1 MKQYLL
7 LLSFCGA
14 ISFNSFTL
22 LGQQDEVIY
31 HVVQRSFYDS
41 NGDLHGDLNGLR
53 ERLNYLQEL
62 GITAILLLP
71 LYHSEYYHN
80 YFATDFETI
89 DPEFGTMEDY
99 LALVRDLHKRG
110 MKLYMDME
118 TQYVTE
124 DHLWYRDSYA
134 NPNSQYSQYLVYNG
148 PGNTDPESI
157 IFDLTELEGYDGTVR
172 KVATV
177 NLLNEDILNYNINLF
192 SFWADPNG
200 DGKFD
205 DGVDGFRLDHMMD
218 DLDWKG
224 KFTDLFSRFWTPLIT
239 QVKVVNPSLVF
250 MAEQAQWESWG
261 TEYLEHGS
269 VDRVFAFNLFRA
281 ITSFDKARIMRV
293 ADSTF
298 SLTSDNRQFMV
309 FVENHDIKRFATQ
322 VDHDPGKLRVG
333 AALNL
338 LLGGTPSIY
347 YGQEI
352 GMSGSGGFGKYG
364 NTDANDIP
372 MREAFEWYAST
383 TGKGMALWYKDTGP
397 WWEQTNLKAHD
408 GISFEEQ
415 HNSPTSL
422 WNTYKRL
429 LTLRKQYSALVNG
442 RFKSIAN
449 ENTQVCSFL
458 RSNTSQNI
466 VVLVNLSEWEQE
478 LALDLGSTLPDAQ
491 RATSIYGGGL
501 SRFDERELAA
511 VLPAYEV
518 LVVWM
523 R

>member
-1 MKQYLL
+1 
-7 LLSFCGA
+7 
-14 ISFNSFTL
+14 
-22 LGQQDEVIY
+22 
-31 HVVQRSFYDS
+31 
-41 NGDLHGDLNGLR
+41 
-53 ERLNYLQEL
+53 
-62 GITAILLLP
+62 
-71 LYHSEYYHN
+71 
-80 YFATDFETI
+80 
-89 DPEFGTMEDY
+89 
-99 LALVRDLHKRG
+99 
-110 MKLYMDME
+110 
-118 TQYVTE
+118 
-124 DHLWYRDSYA
+124 
-134 NPNSQYSQYLVYNG
+134 
-148 PGNTDPESI
+148 
-157 IFDLTELEGYDGTVR
+157 
-172 KVATV
+172 
-177 NLLNEDILNYNINLF
+177 
-192 SFWADPNG
+192 
-200 DGKFD
+200 
-205 DGVDGFRLDHMMD
+205 
-218 DLDWKG
+218 
-224 KFTDLFSRFWTPLIT
+224 
-239 QVKVVNPSLVF
+239 VF
-250 MAEQAQWESWG
+250 IAEQAQWESWG
-261 TEYLEHGS
+261 TEYLTRGG

-281 ITSFDKARIMRV
+281 ISTFDKARIMRV

-298 SLTSDNRQFMV
+298 SLTNDNRDFMV
-309 FVENHDIKRFATQ
+309 FIENHDIKRFATQ